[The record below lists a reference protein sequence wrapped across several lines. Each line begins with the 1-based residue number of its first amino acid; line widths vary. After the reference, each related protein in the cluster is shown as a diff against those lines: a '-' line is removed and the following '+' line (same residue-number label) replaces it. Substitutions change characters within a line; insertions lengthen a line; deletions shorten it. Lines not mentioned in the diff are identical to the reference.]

1 MEGAHINTT
10 HASGEIIVE
19 AKILARSY
27 THASIGTR
35 VPKSTAGLRTLL
47 YAGVGMIVKILITIA
62 STATLGRTKGRAKE
76 RAKEGA
82 KEGAKGRAE
91 TVAPK
96 QGQGQ
101 TNGRA
106 DAVPPKQGEGQ
117 TTGINIT

>member
-1 MEGAHINTT
+1 MEIAHINTQ
-10 HASGEIIVE
+10 HASGEMRVE

-35 VPKSTAGLRTLL
+35 VPKSTAGLYTLL
-47 YAGVGMIVKILITIA
+47 YAGKGMIVKILIRIA
-62 STATLGRTKGRAKE
+62 STATLRRTKE
-76 RAKEGA
+76 RA

-101 TNGRA
+101 TKGRAETVAPKQGQGQAKGRA
-106 DAVPPKQGEGQ
+106 DAVPP
-117 TTGINIT
+117 IT

>member
-10 HASGEIIVE
+10 HAIGEMSVE

-82 KEGAKGRAE
+82 KGRAE

-101 TNGRA
+101 TKGRA